1 VLRVLTINIG
11 AASRQRAEKLLIWLA
26 ARPEDVFIL
35 TETSAGAGT
44 AYLLDQFR
52 QTGYAVVNT
61 PDDGDRGAALI
72 SRIPILGEHLVAL
85 DKVTIPARIAAAV
98 LDTRPRVSVVGVY
111 VPSRDRSVDKTERK
125 QLFIGSLL
133 DALAA
138 LPATNRAGLVL
149 GGDYNV
155 ISRTHQPAH
164 MGFLPF
170 EYGLLEALA
179 ESGLIDAHAYCT
191 PDTQPH
197 SWIGRTG
204 EGYQYDYFHVTRDL
218 SARIEACTY
227 LHETR
232 EQQLTDHAAVTL
244 SLRADAPR
252 LDLGDPTESDEIALF

>member
-11 AASRQRAEKLLIWLA
+11 AASRQRAGKLLTWLA
-26 ARPEDVFIL
+26 ARPEDVFML

-52 QTGYAVVNT
+52 QAGYAVANV

-72 SRIPILGEHLVAL
+72 SRIPFFDNQLVPL
-85 DKVTIPARIAAAV
+85 EKVTIPARVAAAV
-98 LDTRPRVSVVGVY
+98 LDTQPRISVVSVY

-125 QLFIGSLL
+125 EQFIGSLL

-138 LPATNRAGLVL
+138 LPASNRAGLVL

-164 MGFLPF
+164 PGFLPF
-170 EYGLLEALA
+170 EYGLLETLA
-179 ESGLIDAHAYCT
+179 ESGLVDAHEHCT
-191 PDTQPH
+191 PGTQPY

-204 EGYQYDYFHVTRDL
+204 EGYRYDYFHVAREL
-218 SARIEACTY
+218 SDRIEACAY

-232 EQQLTDHAAVTL
+232 ERQLTDHAAVTL
-244 SLRADAPR
+244 SLRAETDR
-252 LDLGDPTESDEIALF
+252 LNTSDPTESEEITLF